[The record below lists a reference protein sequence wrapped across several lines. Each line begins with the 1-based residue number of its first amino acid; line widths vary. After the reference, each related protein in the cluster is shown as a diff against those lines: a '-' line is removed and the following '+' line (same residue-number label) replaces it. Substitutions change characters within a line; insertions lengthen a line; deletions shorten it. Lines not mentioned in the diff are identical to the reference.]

1 MRSSGEAIAVSFP
14 AHQLCL
20 TCPPAVFASLL
31 LSVASLKLKYIIKY
45 TKFMKFFQEHD
56 SNEQTEARQCRMVPC
71 EHLSSLLIGVY

>member
-1 MRSSGEAIAVSFP
+1 MRIRSSGEAIAVSFP
-14 AHQLCL
+14 AHQLEFL
-20 TCPPAVFASLL
+20 VYVSLL